1 MSQDTLSDV
10 LRSVRLRSAVFYYV
24 SCDGAWVAEAPAS
37 RDIAAAVMPEAEH
50 VIEYHVLTAGEC
62 WAAIVGEPAIK
73 MRRGDVVLLTHGD
86 AHVLSSSPGLR
97 ADPDVGGYFALGR
110 VQRPFRVHHDGEGP
124 PQVDLKRTLP
134 APGAQACAAS
144 FVCGFIGCDVRP
156 FNPLLATLPD
166 LLHLPAEGG
175 GAWAEQFARF
185 AAAESAAKR
194 PGSEALLERL
204 SEMMFVDAIRRH
216 VERMPEE
223 STGWLAGLSDRF
235 VGRALALLHEQ
246 PAAEWTIDDLSRQ
259 VGLSRSALHERFVA
273 LIGLAPMQYLTQ
285 WRMQL
290 ASRLLLEGRAS
301 VASVALDVGYDSEA
315 AFARAF
321 KRLVGLPPATWR
333 RSRETAPAAVA
344 S

>member
-24 SCDGAWVAEAPAS
+24 SCEGTWVAEAPAS
-37 RDIAAAVMPEAEH
+37 RDIAAVVMPEAEH
-50 VIEYHVLTAGEC
+50 VIEYHVLTGGEC
-62 WAAIVGEPAIK
+62 WAAIAGEPGFK
-73 MRRGDVVLLTHGD
+73 MQRGDSVMVAHGD
-86 AHVLSSSPGLR
+86 AHVMSSALGLR
-97 ADPDVGGYFALGR
+97 ADPDVRGYFTMGR
-110 VQRPFRVHHDGEGP
+110 QQRPFRIHYEGAGP
-124 PQVDLKRTLP
+124 PRLDLVGELA
-134 APGAQACAAS
+134 APDARHSTAT

-156 FNPLLATLPD
+156 FNPLLATLPR

-185 AAAESAAKR
+185 AATESAAKR

-216 VERMPEE
+216 LDRLPEQ
-223 STGWLAGLSDRF
+223 SSGWLAGLRDRF
-235 VGRALALLHEQ
+235 VGRALALLHER
-246 PAAEWTIDDLSRQ
+246 PAADWTIEELSRQ
-259 VGLSRSALHERFVA
+259 VGLSRSALHDRFVA
-273 LIGLAPMQYLTQ
+273 LVGQAPMQYLTQ
-285 WRMQL
+285 WRMQV

-333 RSRETAPAAVA
+333 RAREAAPAVAV